1 MGNTLDRPQITSSLE
16 CQYQLEV
23 YGYCSPKKNYPG
35 LEIYDPD
42 AEAVQVVPV
51 LSEIGSSTILARRQ
65 YWEAELAQE
74 EYSYEQEDCAQVAWE
89 PNETEQ
95 QNQDQGSKISTEIES
110 AKTSDRD
117 MLALIA

>member
-1 MGNTLDRPQITSSLE
+1 MGNTLDRPQIASSLE
-16 CQYQLEV
+16 CQYNLEV

-42 AEAVQVVPV
+42 AEAVQIVPV

-74 EYSYEQEDCAQVAWE
+74 EYEIDQEDCAQATWE
-89 PNETEQ
+89 PAETEQ
-95 QNQDQGSKISTEIES
+95 QNQEQSSEIPTEIES

-117 MLALIA
+117 MLALTA